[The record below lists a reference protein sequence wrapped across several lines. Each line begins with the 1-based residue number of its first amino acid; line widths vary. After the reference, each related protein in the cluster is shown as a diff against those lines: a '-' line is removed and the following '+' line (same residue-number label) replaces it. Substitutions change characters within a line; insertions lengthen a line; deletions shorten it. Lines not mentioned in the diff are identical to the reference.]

1 MGKIGWAAMLKWQTV
16 VVAYTLLGLSAWGL
30 SAAFG
35 DGNPWS
41 HASPW
46 MVLEEPVRTG
56 TSLLL
61 GVALAAILVAS
72 TRIAVLRFSFAQ
84 KLHSD
89 LRPVAKNLTVASV
102 VLIALL
108 SSLGEELF
116 FRGFLAPRIGVLAQ
130 ALIFGMAHQVRGP
143 SRWVWVAWASLVGVC
158 FGFLFLAT
166 GSLVGPIVAHAA
178 VNSYNLI
185 FLRNHDPSPKDRR
198 LGGLLAH
205 SDL

>member
-1 MGKIGWAAMLKWQTV
+1 MLKWQTV
-16 VVAYTLLGLSAWGL
+16 VVAYTLLGLLAWGL
-30 SAAFG
+30 SSAFG
-35 DGNPWS
+35 TGNPWS

-46 MVLEEPVRTG
+46 MALDEPVRTG

-61 GVALAAILVAS
+61 GLALAAMLVAS
-72 TRIAVLRFSFAQ
+72 TRIAVQRFSFAQ
-84 KLHSD
+84 QLHSD
-89 LRPVAKNLTVASV
+89 LRPVAKALTLPSV

-116 FRGFLAPRIGVLAQ
+116 FRGFLAPRIGIFAQ

-143 SRWVWVAWASLVGVC
+143 SRWVWVGWASLVGVC
-158 FGFLFLAT
+158 FGVLFVLT
-166 GSLVGPIVAHAA
+166 GSLVGAIAAHAA

-185 FLRNHDPSPKDRR
+185 FLRDHDPSPKDRR

-205 SDL
+205 SDV

>member
-1 MGKIGWAAMLKWQTV
+1 MLKWQTV
-16 VVAYTLLGLSAWGL
+16 VVAYTLLGLLAWGL

-41 HASPW
+41 YGSPW
-46 MVLEEPVRTG
+46 ISFDEPARTG

-61 GVALAAILVAS
+61 GLALAAILVAS
-72 TRIAVLRFSFAQ
+72 TRMAVQRFTFAQ

-89 LRPVAKNLTVASV
+89 LRPVARNLTVSSV

-116 FRGFLAPRIGVLAQ
+116 FRAFLAPRVGVLAQ
-130 ALIFGMAHQVRGP
+130 ALVFGMAHQVRGP

-158 FGFLFLAT
+158 FGWLFLAT
-166 GSLVGPIVAHAA
+166 GSLVGPIAAHAV
-178 VNSYNLI
+178 VNAYNLI

-198 LGGLLAH
+198 LGGLLAP
-205 SDL
+205 SDV